1 MDAADDLT
9 PLDPAYKTLL
19 RVQLAI
25 AALGCLPRQ
34 SWWSERA
41 NADKQASAETSPVG
55 PA

>member
-25 AALGCLPRQ
+25 AALAALEKGV
-34 SWWSERA
+34 A
-41 NADKQASAETSPVG
+41 ADGTVSVRRSVRVQL
-55 PA
+55 